1 VRASCRARC
10 GSGSAPRSAAGQTLG
25 KRGHSGNSAEPHLH
39 FQICDGPDPPYCAGL
54 PVQFDGLD
62 LVSGEVDRALQA
74 RRHGHRALSQAPATW
89 WRMGS
94 ADRKT

>member
-1 VRASCRARC
+1 
-10 GSGSAPRSAAGQTLG
+10 
-25 KRGHSGNSAEPHLH
+25 
-39 FQICDGPDPPYCAGL
+39 
-54 PVQFDGLD
+54 VQFDGLD